1 MARSS
6 STASGRFDWSTFA
19 FNTRRA
25 IRRNAWTSLDGLFFY
40 EAPGDD
46 PAEPEAWCYTDR
58 LSYAPG
64 DTVAFHVSSSAPRY
78 DVEILRDGAVP
89 TTAARLP
96 EQTGV
101 RHPTPADAYA
111 KGCGWPV
118 AFTWRVPADAPSG
131 GYVVVTRF
139 AGPGGQT
146 REQYHW
152 FAVRPAAGKPRA
164 RRVLLIA
171 ATGTWTAYNE
181 WGGANH
187 YQGIAGAGGCWPAPV
202 LSLERP
208 WSRGFVRLPEGAPR
222 SSLESPVRTG
232 GIARYAN
239 REWALAN
246 GYARF
251 YASAGWATYDR
262 QFLVWAERNGYAVDV
277 ITQHDLQFRP
287 EALDGYACA
296 VVVGHDEYW
305 SWEMRDTID
314 GFVDRGGR
322 VARFGANYM
331 WQVRLEDEGRRQVC
345 FKYVARDHDPLR
357 GTAGAPGQRLSSTWE
372 DPLVG
377 RPGAATMGLNAL
389 YGIYA
394 RIGQATP
401 RASGGFTVYRPDHWA
416 FAGTDLYYGD
426 LFGAEAG
433 IVGYEVDGVDYT
445 FRDGLPYPTHQDGAP
460 EGLAILAMAPA
471 VMGETDRGHWGSTPG
486 IGDSDALFKA
496 MVLYDDTSPAALDRA
511 MRGAGMVACFARGK
525 GEVFN
530 AATCEWVKG
539 LTLGCAMTGRITKNV
554 LDRFLG
560 GTAR

>member
-1 MARSS
+1 MA
-6 STASGRFDWSTFA
+6 TDGGTGTGRFGWETFA
-19 FNTRRA
+19 FTTRRA
-25 IRRNAWTSLDGLFFY
+25 IRRNAWASLDGTFFY
-40 EAPGDD
+40 EAPTED

-64 DTVAFHVSSSAPRY
+64 DTVAFHVSSSAPVY
-78 DVEILRDGAVP
+78 DMEVYRDGVAPLPVARFERRDGA
-89 TTAARLP
+89 
-96 EQTGV
+96 
-101 RHPTPADAYA
+101 RHPTPPDAYA
-111 KGCGWPV
+111 RGCGWPA

-131 GYVVVTRF
+131 GYVAVTRF
-139 AGPGGQT
+139 AGPRDT
-146 REQYHW
+146 VREQYHW
-152 FAVRPAAGKPRA
+152 FAVRPAHRAPRQG
-164 RRVLLIA
+164 RVLLIA
-171 ATGTWTAYNE
+171 ATGTWTAYND

-187 YQGIAGAGGCWPAPV
+187 YQGIAGPQACWPSPV

-208 WSRGFVRLPEGAPR
+208 WSRGFVRLPVGAPR
-222 SSLESPVRTG
+222 SSIESPVRPG
-232 GIARYAN
+232 GAARYAN

-262 QFLVWAERNGYAVDV
+262 QFLVWAEGAGYAVDV

-287 EALDGYACA
+287 EVLDGYACV

-314 GFVDRGGR
+314 AYVDRGGR

-331 WQVRLEDEGRRQVC
+331 WQTRLEDDGRRQVC

-357 GTAGAPGQRLSSTWE
+357 AATGAALRRLSSTWE
-372 DPLVG
+372 DPIVG
-377 RPGAATMGLNAL
+377 RPGASTMGLNAL

-394 RIGQATP
+394 RIGHATP
-401 RASGGFTVYRPDHWA
+401 RAPGGFTVYRPDHWA

-426 LFGAEAG
+426 MFGAEAG

-445 FRDGLPYPTHQDGAP
+445 FRDGLPYATHADGAP
-460 EGLAILAMAPA
+460 ESLGILAMAPA
-471 VMGETDRGHWGSTPG
+471 TMGEVDRGHWGSMSG

-496 MVLYDDTSPAALDRA
+496 MVLYGDTSPAALDKA
-511 MRGAGMVACFARGK
+511 MRGAGMVAHFTRGQ

-539 LTLGCAMTGRITKNV
+539 LTLGCAMTQRVTRNV

-560 GTAR
+560 ASS